1 MTAGVSEFP
10 SDVQF
15 SASFGPSVISP
26 KLSGYS
32 QNVSVFVKFFTKT
45 TKFIAIFKICDLDR
59 IMDDKDLEI
68 LKLVQ
73 CDARLTAEA
82 LGFEIGLSPPAVQK
96 RLKKLRETGVIE
108 REIAVLSPTALGRGM
123 TVIVQVML
131 ERESRRHLDD
141 FKRRMRSAPAVQQ
154 CYYATGEA
162 DFILVVIVQDITEYE
177 QFTQEYFFDS
187 SNVSKFTS
195 SIVMDRVKVSLDI
208 I

>member
-1 MTAGVSEFP
+1 
-10 SDVQF
+10 
-15 SASFGPSVISP
+15 
-26 KLSGYS
+26 
-32 QNVSVFVKFFTKT
+32 
-45 TKFIAIFKICDLDR
+45 
-59 IMDDKDLEI
+59 MDDKDIEI

-73 CDARLTAEA
+73 RDARLTAET

-108 REIAVLSPTALGRGM
+108 SEIAVLSAAKLGRGM

-131 ERESRRHLDD
+131 ERESRMHLDE
-141 FKRRMRSAPAVQQ
+141 FKRKMRIAPAVQQ

-162 DFILVVIVQDITEYE
+162 DFILVVIVEDIAEYE
-177 QFTQEYFFDS
+177 AFTQEYFFDE

-208 I
+208 L

>member
-1 MTAGVSEFP
+1 
-10 SDVQF
+10 
-15 SASFGPSVISP
+15 
-26 KLSGYS
+26 
-32 QNVSVFVKFFTKT
+32 
-45 TKFIAIFKICDLDR
+45 
-59 IMDDKDLEI
+59 MDDKDIEI

-73 CDARLTAEA
+73 RDARLTAEA

-108 REIAVLSPTALGRGM
+108 SEIAVLSSAKLGRGM

-131 ERESRRHLDD
+131 ERESRMHLDT
-141 FKRRMRSAPAVQQ
+141 FKRNMRTAPAVQQ

-162 DFILVVIVQDITEYE
+162 DFILVVIVKDIAEYE
-177 QFTQEYFFDS
+177 TFTQEYFFDE

-208 I
+208 L